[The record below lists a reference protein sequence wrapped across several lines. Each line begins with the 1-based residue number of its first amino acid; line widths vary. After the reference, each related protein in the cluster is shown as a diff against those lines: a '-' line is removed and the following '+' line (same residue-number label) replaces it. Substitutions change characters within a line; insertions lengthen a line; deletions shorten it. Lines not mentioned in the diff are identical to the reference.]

1 MHYVTWGS
9 QTQAWVPEAL
19 LAGEVDIS
27 LSFIPSDLVHIDA
40 GDPVVILAGSH
51 IGCIELVGNDRVRS
65 THELQGKT
73 VRIGRL
79 RSDGQI
85 FISIFAAYVGLDPH

>member
-1 MHYVTWGS
+1 VHYVTWGR

-40 GDPVVILAGSH
+40 GEPVVILAGSD
-51 IGCIELVGNDRVRS
+51 IGCIQLVGNDRSDPRVNC
-65 THELQGKT
+65 K
-73 VRIGRL
+73 GRL
-79 RSDGQI
+79 
-85 FISIFAAYVGLDPH
+85 